1 MQLPMSAPIKIVD
14 YDPTWPAKFAAE
26 RQLLLDSLQPWLVG
40 PIEHVG
46 STAIPGLR
54 AKPVIDIMVA
64 VETLPASRNAIPV
77 LEALG
82 YQYWPY
88 KADVMHWLCKPSDE
102 FRTTTFISSLSIAN
116 YGGHDLRSAT
126 FCGATPRLQQN
137 TRHSRMHSPQTTGT
151 IARHIL
157 TARRASSSAS
167 LPGRCASHER

>member
-1 MQLPMSAPIKIVD
+1 MPLPMSAPIKIVD

-64 VETLPASRNAIPV
+64 VETLPASRDAIPV
-77 LEALG
+77 LEELG

-88 KADVMHWLCKPSDE
+88 KVDVMHWLCKPSDE
-102 FRTTTFISSLSIAN
+102 FRTHHLHLIPFNSELWRARLAFRDFLRRDAKAAAAYEALKDSL
-116 YGGHDLRSAT
+116 AT
-126 FCGATPRLQQN
+126 DYWNDREAYTDGK
-137 TRHSRMHSPQTTGT
+137 TGFVER
-151 IARHIL
+151 IVARAL
-157 TARRASSSAS
+157 SES
-167 LPGRCASHER
+167 